1 LVENLVTLKQ
11 SAPSV
16 SIDIP
21 PDIILYVESSRN
33 PDVFTREFVELA
45 QRGNQQLK
53 GRAEAY
59 RLLRDTLAKD
69 IVAAMPE
76 LRNDVAR
83 ICQST
88 GDELPT

>member
-1 LVENLVTLKQ
+1 MTLKQ
-11 SAPSV
+11 SAPSASV
-16 SIDIP
+16 DIP

-59 RLLRDTLAKD
+59 HLFRDTLAKD

-76 LRNDVAR
+76 LREDVTR